1 MHVCIPDPRNGEGGK
16 TAKLKEKK
24 KKKKIET
31 RVGERE
37 ENEAP
42 DLISFLFSGRDKSP
56 VINPR

>member
-1 MHVCIPDPRNGEGGK
+1 MFTIHGTARDG
-16 TAKLKEKK
+16 TAKLKGKK
-24 KKKKIET
+24 KKEKKEKIET

>member
-1 MHVCIPDPRNGEGGK
+1 MHPRYTERGGTENRK
-16 TAKLKEKK
+16 IKRKK
-24 KKKKIET
+24 KKKEKIET